1 MKGLP
6 PFGKKRTHHIH
17 IIKYNSNTWNQ
28 HIFFRDYLIKHPSTA
43 KAYETL
49 KITLANKYQ
58 QDRESYTQ
66 KKGSFI
72 KRVLQNANKVG
83 TMTKKHKRNLFAE
96 LSEGINELNNYKVG
110 KITLHTHTNKNTQF

>member
-1 MKGLP
+1 MDIFFGKTTQIKKGFFFVKGLP

-17 IIKYNSNTWNQ
+17 ITKYNSNTWNQ
-28 HIFFRDYLIKHPSTA
+28 HIFFRDYLTKHPSIA

-58 QDRESYTQ
+58 QDRENYTQ

-72 KRVLQNANKVG
+72 KQVLHNA
-83 TMTKKHKRNLFAE
+83 HKTTSL
-96 LSEGINELNNYKVG
+96 
-110 KITLHTHTNKNTQF
+110 